1 MENYV
6 GKRLDGRYEIRDV
19 VGVGGMAVVY
29 KAYDNIDD
37 RIVAVKILKDEYLTN
52 EEFRRR
58 FKNES
63 KAIAVLSHKNIV
75 KVFDVSFGDRLQY
88 IVMEYIEGV
97 TLKEYIE
104 QRGVIDWNEALF
116 FSIQILR
123 ALQHAHDKGIVHRDV
138 KPQNIMLLENGTIKV
153 TDFGIARFSHSETRT
168 MTEKAIGSV
177 HYISPEQAKGELTDE
192 KADLY
197 SIGVVLYE
205 MLTGKLPFEAESAVS
220 VALMQVNNDP
230 ALPRSI
236 NPNIPIGFEQITMKA
251 MQKSTRDRYQTAS
264 EVLYDL
270 EELRMNP
277 SIKFDYQT
285 YFVDNEPTRYIGKI
299 QETNRP
305 ATNRSRAASANNRGE
320 GVRTVPPSQ
329 DIRRKV
335 DGVRERERTVNTAV
349 VTDEKAGLTNKTIA
363 ILFGIGFLVLT
374 LIIVGFF
381 ALLKSDNF
389 TLGVKRK
396 VEVAN
401 FVGLNYEE
409 EIKDNPLYNE
419 NFNFEK
425 IYESF
430 SDGEEG
436 AVFKQDPE
444 AGTEVSKGTT
454 IRIYIVQSGESVAL
468 PDFSGQ
474 DYRTVSDELESM
486 GFNVSLVAKEND
498 SVDSNKVIKTD
509 PAADS
514 MVPVGSTVTVYYA
527 VSAKSDALFKMPSL
541 KGKKLEDVKEILEDK
556 GLNIGEI
563 EVVDSSEKKDVVID
577 QSPVSGSPV
586 SKGDTVD
593 LVISSGRSVVE
604 KTITLP
610 SRVGKVTVKVVVD
623 GETVKNETVDTNSK
637 SSYTFVVGGDKA
649 NVPVKVYID
658 GQLYYEAIGD
668 FSKNPGKLSKEKN
681 YDVSFYVDVV
691 GLPRA
696 EAEKALR
703 DAGYYNINI
712 QTAPSTEKPGTVISQ
727 TPKYSSAANLDTSTI
742 IVLTIAEEEKTT
754 KAPSTTSAPAIEI
767 ESTIETVE

>member
-104 QRGVIDWNEALF
+104 QRGVIDWNEALY

-220 VALMQVNNDP
+220 VALMQVNNEP

-236 NPNIPIGFEQITMKA
+236 NPNIPVGFEQITMKA

-285 YFVDNEPTRYIGKI
+285 YFVDDSPTRYVGKI
-299 QETNRP
+299 QETNR
-305 ATNRSRAASANNRGE
+305 SSANRNRNSAAKSKNE

-329 DIRRKV
+329 DVRRKV

-349 VTDEKAGLTNKTIA
+349 AVEENKGLTNKKIA
-363 ILFGIGFLVLT
+363 ILFGVGLLVLT
-374 LIIVGFF
+374 MIIVGFF
-381 ALLKSDNF
+381 ALLKSDGF
-389 TLGVKRK
+389 ALGVRKK

-409 EIKDNPLYNE
+409 EIKDNPIYNE
-419 NFNFEK
+419 NYNFEK

-430 SDGEEG
+430 SDAEAGT
-436 AVFKQDPE
+436 VFRQDPE
-444 AGTEVSKGTT
+444 AGTEVPKGTT

-468 PDFSGQ
+468 PDYSGQ
-474 DYRTVSDELESM
+474 DYRTVSDDLDAM
-486 GFNVSLVAKEND
+486 GFVVSLVAKENED
-498 SVDSNKVIKTD
+498 VAVNTVIRTD
-509 PAADS
+509 PVADS

-541 KGKKLEDVKEILEDK
+541 KGKKLEDVKELLEDK
-556 GLNIGEI
+556 GLTLGDVD
-563 EVVDSSEKKDVVID
+563 VVDSSEKKDVVIE

-593 LVISSGRSVVE
+593 LVVSSGRSVVE
-604 KTITLP
+604 KTIALP
-610 SRVGKVTVKVVVD
+610 SRVGKVNVKVTVD
-623 GETVKNETVDTNSK
+623 GETVKNETVDTNSV
-637 SSYTFVVGGDKA
+637 SSYTFVAGGEKV
-649 NVPVKVYID
+649 NIPVKVYID

-668 FSKNPGKLSKEKN
+668 FSKNPGKLTKEKN

-691 GLPRA
+691 GLTKA

-703 DAGYYNINI
+703 DAGYNNINF
-712 QTAPSTEKPGTVISQ
+712 QSAPSTEKPGTVISQ

-742 IVLTIAEEEKTT
+742 IVLTIAEEETT
-754 KAPSTTSAPAIEI
+754 KAPTTTAPVTEI
-767 ESTIETVE
+767 ETTIETVE

>member
-104 QRGVIDWNEALF
+104 ERGVIDWNEALY

-220 VALMQVNNDP
+220 VALMQVNNEP

-236 NPNIPIGFEQITMKA
+236 NPNIPVGFEQITMKA

-285 YFVDNEPTRYIGKI
+285 YFVDDEPTRYVGKI
-299 QETNRP
+299 QETRRPVNNRNNINR
-305 ATNRSRAASANNRGE
+305 NRSEN
-320 GVRTVPPSQ
+320 VRTVPPSQ
-329 DIRRKV
+329 NVRRRV
-335 DGVRERERTVNTAV
+335 DGVRERERSVDTAV
-349 VTDEKAGLTNKTIA
+349 AVEEKGGLTNKTIA
-363 ILFGIGFLVLT
+363 ILFGVGFLVLA
-374 LIIVGFF
+374 LIIVGVFS
-381 ALLKSDNF
+381 LLKSDGF
-389 TLGVKRK
+389 ALGVKKK

-401 FVGLNYEE
+401 FIGQSYEE
-409 EIKDNPLYNE
+409 EIKDNPEYNE

-436 AVFKQDPE
+436 TVFKQDPE
-444 AGTEVSKGTT
+444 AGTEVPKGTT
-454 IRIYIVQSGESVAL
+454 IRIYIVQSGESIAL
-468 PDFSGQ
+468 PDYSGR
-474 DYRTVSDELESM
+474 DYRTVSDDLESM
-486 GFNVSLVAKEND
+486 GLVANLVAKEKEDVAVN
-498 SVDSNKVIKTD
+498 SVIKTD
-509 PAADS
+509 PVADS

-527 VSAKSDALFKMPSL
+527 VSAKNDSLFKMPSI
-541 KGKKLEDVKEILEDK
+541 KGKKLEEAKKIIEEK
-556 GLNIGEI
+556 GLSVGEI
-563 EVVDSSEKKDVVID
+563 EVVDSTQKKDVVID

-593 LVISSGRSVVE
+593 LTVSSGRSIIE
-604 KTITLP
+604 KTVSLP
-610 SRVGKVTVKVVVD
+610 TKVGKVNVRVTVD
-623 GETVKNETVDTNSK
+623 GENIKNETVDTNTT
-637 SSYTFVVGGDKA
+637 SSYTFVAGGDKA
-649 NVPVKVYID
+649 NTPIKVYID
-658 GQLYYEAIGD
+658 DQLYYEAIAD

-681 YDVSFYVDVV
+681 YDVSFYIDVV
-691 GLPRA
+691 GLPKA
-696 EAEKALR
+696 DAEKALR
-703 DAGYYNINI
+703 AAGYNNINF
-712 QTAPSTEKPGTVISQ
+712 QSAPSTEKPGTVISQ

-742 IVLTIAEEEKTT
+742 IVLTVAEEEKTT
-754 KAPSTTSAPAIEI
+754 KAPSTTSAPVTEADT
-767 ESTIETVE
+767 TIETVE

>member
-104 QRGVIDWNEALF
+104 ERGVIDWNEALY

-197 SIGVVLYE
+197 SVGVVLYE

-220 VALMQVNNDP
+220 VALMQVNNEP

-236 NPNIPIGFEQITMKA
+236 NPNIPVGFEQITMKA
-251 MQKSTRDRYQTAS
+251 MQKSTRDRYQSAS
-264 EVLYDL
+264 EFLYDL

-285 YFVDNEPTRYIGKI
+285 YFVDDEPTRYVGKI
-299 QETNRP
+299 QETRRPVNNRNNINR
-305 ATNRSRAASANNRGE
+305 NRSEN
-320 GVRTVPPSQ
+320 VRTVPPSQ
-329 DIRRKV
+329 NVRRRV
-335 DGVRERERTVNTAV
+335 DGVRERERSVDTAV
-349 VTDEKAGLTNKTIA
+349 AVEEKGGLTNKTIA
-363 ILFGIGFLVLT
+363 ILFGVGFLVLA
-374 LIIVGFF
+374 LIIVGVFS
-381 ALLKSDNF
+381 LLKSDGF
-389 TLGVKRK
+389 ALGVKKK

-401 FVGLNYEE
+401 FIGQSYEE
-409 EIKDNPLYNE
+409 EIKDNPEYNE

-436 AVFKQDPE
+436 TVFKQDPE
-444 AGTEVSKGTT
+444 AGTEVPKGTT
-454 IRIYIVQSGESVAL
+454 IRIYIVQSGESIPL
-468 PDFSGQ
+468 PDYSGH
-474 DYRTVSDELESM
+474 DYRTVSDDLESM
-486 GFNVSLVAKEND
+486 GLVANLVAKEKEDVAVN
-498 SVDSNKVIKTD
+498 SVIKTD
-509 PAADS
+509 PVADS

-527 VSAKSDALFKMPSL
+527 VSAKNDSLFKMPSI
-541 KGKKLEDVKEILEDK
+541 KGKKLEEAKKIIEEK
-556 GLNIGEI
+556 GLSVGEI
-563 EVVDSSEKKDVVID
+563 EVVDSTQKKDVVID

-593 LVISSGRSVVE
+593 LTVSSGRSIIE
-604 KTITLP
+604 KTVSLP
-610 SRVGKVTVKVVVD
+610 TKVGKVNVRVTVD
-623 GETVKNETVDTNSK
+623 GENIKNETVDTNTT
-637 SSYTFVVGGDKA
+637 SSYTFVAGGDKA
-649 NVPVKVYID
+649 NTPIKVYID
-658 GQLYYEAIGD
+658 DQLYYEAIAD

-681 YDVSFYVDVV
+681 YDVSFYIDVV
-691 GLPRA
+691 GLSKA
-696 EAEKALR
+696 DAEKALR
-703 DAGYYNINI
+703 AAGYNNINF
-712 QTAPSTEKPGTVISQ
+712 QSAPSTEKPGTVISQ

-742 IVLTIAEEEKTT
+742 IVLTVAEEEKTT
-754 KAPSTTSAPAIEI
+754 KAPSTTSAPVTEADT
-767 ESTIETVE
+767 TIETVE